1 MLESDALGRPPMV
14 LIANDQEWS
23 ARGLESI
30 LTPHGYTVLRAH
42 TGREALDIAGSVR
55 PDVVILDE
63 RLPDIRGTS
72 VCRLLREDPRVGAHT
87 PIVLTTVDFVDRE
100 QALAGFRA
108 GAWEYVSEP
117 LDAEALLLRLATYER
132 AKREADRVRDQSL
145 VDALTGLYN
154 LKGLAR
160 RAREI
165 GADAY
170 RVRGAFACVAISPEY
185 GADAPAADAP
195 ALAAEQLS
203 EHVGRILRHGS
214 RASDAVGRIGPTEF
228 AVVAPHTTAAGAVRL
243 IERLQ
248 QDIATSPLAVGDERR
263 AVRLRAGYSAVAD
276 YAEAAVDAEEM
287 LLRAAE
293 ALRRARETSRM
304 ESPMQAFD
312 QQWVRLAL

>member
-1 MLESDALGRPPMV
+1 MV

-30 LTPHGYTVLRAH
+30 LTPRGYAVLRAH
-42 TGREALDIAGSVR
+42 TGREALDIAGAVR

-72 VCRLLREDPRVGAHT
+72 VCRMLRDDPRIGAHT
-87 PIVLTTVDFVDRE
+87 PIVLTTADFVDRE
-100 QALAGFRA
+100 QALTGFRA

-117 LDAEALLLRLATYER
+117 LDVEALLLRLATYVR

-145 VDALTGLYN
+145 VDPLTGLYN
-154 LKGLAR
+154 LQGLAR

-170 RVRGAFACVAISPEY
+170 RGRAAFACVAIAPEY
-185 GADAPAADAP
+185 AADLPADG
-195 ALAAEQLS
+195 ALAEHLS
-203 EHVGRILRHGS
+203 EHVGRVLRLGS
-214 RASDAVGRIGPTEF
+214 RASDAVGRIGPSEF
-228 AVVAPHTTAAGAVRL
+228 AVVAPRTTADGAVRL
-243 IERLQ
+243 VERLQ
-248 QDIATSPLAVGDERR
+248 RDLATLPLAVGDERR
-263 AVRLRAGYSAVAD
+263 AVRLRVGYSAVAD

-293 ALRRARETSRM
+293 ALRRTRETGAAESRL
-304 ESPMQAFD
+304 QAYD
-312 QQWVRLAL
+312 QQGLRLAL